1 MVDCGQVELA
11 LRENRKA
18 KEMFEK
24 ALKIAKVTDGEKSAL
39 VEMIQSLIQKS
50 EKRNVVTGR
59 RRG

>member
-1 MVDCGQVELA
+1 MIDCGQVELA

-18 KEMFEK
+18 KGMFEK
-24 ALKIAKVTDGEKSAL
+24 ALKIAMITDGEKSAM

-50 EKRNVVTGR
+50 EKRNFVAGR

>member
-50 EKRNVVTGR
+50 EKRNFITGR

>member
-1 MVDCGQVELA
+1 MELA

-50 EKRNVVTGR
+50 EKRNFVTGR

>member
-50 EKRNVVTGR
+50 EKRNFVTGR

>member
-24 ALKIAKVTDGEKSAL
+24 ALKIEKVTDGEKSVL

-50 EKRNVVTGR
+50 EKRNFVTGR